1 EHVGQ
6 RVDVGAEEVVA
17 AGGLG
22 GQRPRVG
29 DAADLLEPVG
39 DQRVGAVLDPGGGL
53 GVGRAAVR
61 RVVLETAV
69 TGRVVRGGHHHAVG
83 QTGGAAP
90 VVGEDRQGDRGGRGV
105 AVAGV
110 EHDAYAVGGEHLDRR
125 DPGGLGERVGVD
137 AQEQRAVH
145 ALGGAVFA
153 DGLAGGQDVI
163 LVEGGGERASPV
175 SRGAERHPLS

>member
-1 EHVGQ
+1 RQVEPVPLGDLAPVGHAGAAQRVCADAHARGAHGVQVEHVGQ

-110 EHDAYAVGGEHLDRR
+110 EHDAYAVGGE
-125 DPGGLGERVGVD
+125 
-137 AQEQRAVH
+137 
-145 ALGGAVFA
+145 
-153 DGLAGGQDVI
+153 
-163 LVEGGGERASPV
+163 
-175 SRGAERHPLS
+175 